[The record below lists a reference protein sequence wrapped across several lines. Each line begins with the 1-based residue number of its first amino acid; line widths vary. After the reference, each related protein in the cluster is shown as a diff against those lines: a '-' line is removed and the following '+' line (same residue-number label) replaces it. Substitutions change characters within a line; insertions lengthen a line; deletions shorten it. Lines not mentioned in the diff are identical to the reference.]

1 MKCENCD
8 NPVAEQGKRF
18 CSTTCWYAF
27 TKKRRTIPC
36 ASCGELF
43 ERKVKSVKACSVACG
58 NKLKEAKKEVVC
70 ATCGT
75 TFLRPHGKQRTFCS
89 RSCALVERNKQ
100 GNTAKASRA
109 EGATNKTP
117 NGYVMEKS
125 NGAWTQQHRLVVE
138 EKIGRKLLP
147 SERVHHING
156 IRDDNRPE
164 NLELWLVKGNS
175 KKDPAGQRQA
185 DLKEQFLSLFD
196 ESERAIIGDKFREI
210 YKV

>member
-27 TKKRRTIPC
+27 TKARRTVPC
-36 ASCGELF
+36 QSCGALY
-43 ERKVKSVKACSVACG
+43 ERKVKTTRTCSVTCG
-58 NKLKEAKKEVVC
+58 NKLKEKNKEVVC
-70 ATCGT
+70 ATCNKL
-75 TFLRPHGKQRTFCS
+75 FLRPHGKQRIFCS
-89 RSCALVERNKQ
+89 RSCALTKRNNE
-100 GNTAKASRA
+100 GNTHRK
-109 EGATNKTP
+109 EGDTNTTP
-117 NGYVMEKS
+117 NGYVMVKRD
-125 NGAWTQQHRLVVE
+125 GKWTQQHRLVVE
-138 EKIGRKLLP
+138 KKLGRKLLP
-147 SERVHHING
+147 NERVHHING

-175 KKDPAGQRQA
+175 KKDPAGQRQS
-185 DLKEQFLSLFD
+185 DLKEQFLALFD